1 MKYDNSVAII
11 LANSSDLDSKERLE
25 LLNNLNSVI
34 ESVSFVTRIV
44 LVASEFVHESLVEGG
59 LNFSEKITIIKVPKT
74 RGALA
79 TLCLGIHAA
88 GDASDLLVVP
98 VNCLVEQSALE
109 KFLNHVRSKLN
120 EIGILAINSTD
131 PVYSYARVTQS
142 GQIIE
147 IIEKRVTGN
156 LALSGI
162 FYFRSTKSILTCAT
176 WSFKNNLSTN
186 GQFYIAPSLNYF
198 IAKGESFGVVLLEL
212 DSFAR
217 I

>member
-1 MKYDNSVAII
+1 MRHGNSVAII
-11 LANSSDLDSKERLE
+11 LANSNDLEGKESLE
-25 LLNNLNSVI
+25 ILKNLSSVI
-34 ESVSFVTRIV
+34 ESVSLVGRIV
-44 LVASEFVHESLVEGG
+44 LVASEFVNESLVKSGM
-59 LNFSEKITIIKVPKT
+59 NFSHNVTLIKVPTT

-88 GDASDLLVVP
+88 GDTNDLLVVP
-98 VNCLVEQSALE
+98 VNCLVEKSAIE
-109 KFLNHVRSKLN
+109 KFLNHVQSNLN

-131 PVYSYARVTQS
+131 PIYSYARVTQS

-147 IIEKRVTGN
+147 IIEKRVTGD

-162 FYFRSTKSILTCAT
+162 FYFRSAKSLLSCAT

-212 DSFAR
+212 DAFTR